1 MPCTFFWTQNAL
13 SPTSCQVLRRNVIP
27 LFFDFADVLGLMP
40 MGLPAHSGLLGSA
53 RWNGEDI
60 FMSMVHHHCSGQP
73 NYAIPSMPSVVE
85 FESSDDHGSG
95 GGGAAVGGNI
105 AGSDALMWVHAAGLK
120 TAVLHGVYR
129 SVMWRIART
138 RLNTIA
144 RYTGYGNVDIIVGPF
159 PTHLPATY
167 HPTCAV

>member
-1 MPCTFFWTQNAL
+1 M
-13 SPTSCQVLRRNVIP
+13 LRRDVIP

-85 FESSDDHGSG
+85 FESSDDHGPG